1 MYQDL
6 LKGNAD
12 GVLDRQLFWLFVIM
26 GQMKLK
32 RTHSEMS
39 IQTKELES
47 RFQFC
52 GFAWK

>member
-6 LKGNAD
+6 LNGNAD
-12 GVLDRQLFWLFVIM
+12 GVLDRELFWLFAII
-26 GQMKLK
+26 GQIKLK
-32 RTHSEMS
+32 RTHFEMG

-47 RFQFC
+47 RFKYC